1 MEPSPMQ
8 DQMEPTT
15 PDEATKPTGWR
26 RAGALALP
34 AVVGAAAAL
43 GVLAGTGQLGGGDTT
58 IIRETASG
66 LSSTVSSAES
76 AATAAETNTPS
87 KGLSVEQVVKRESPA
102 VVLIG
107 NETAQG
113 GSLGSGFLI
122 DDKGHVIT
130 NAHVV
135 DGATKTTVT
144 FQDGTEA
151 KGTIL
156 GVDKSTDVAVL
167 KVAKVPTGVRPVP
180 LGNSGGLT
188 VGQSVVAIGNPYGYS
203 GTATTGIVSAL
214 KRAIQSP
221 SGFTIQNAIQT
232 DAAINQGNSGG
243 PLFDSDGRVIG
254 INSQIASENGGN
266 VGIGFAVPIDT
277 VRPIVDSI
285 ISSGKAQHA
294 WIGIQGRELTPG
306 LAQKLGLEG
315 KRGVVIAS
323 LDDRGPANDA
333 GLKAAEKADAAV
345 PTGGDLIVAVNGKPV
360 TDMADVAE
368 AVASRKVG
376 DTITV
381 TVLRDGTSQTVTLT
395 LKDRPADVG
404 KK

>member
-1 MEPSPMQ
+1 MQ
-8 DQMEPTT
+8 DETDPTT
-15 PDEATKPTGWR
+15 PDGGNTPPKPKGMK
-26 RAGALALP
+26 RAGAIALP
-34 AVVGAAAAL
+34 AVVGAVTAL
-43 GVLAGTGQLGGGDTT
+43 AVLAGTGQLGGGDTT

-66 LSSTVSSAES
+66 VTTSVSSARDAATQAES
-76 AATAAETNTPS
+76 AVPS
-87 KGLSVEQVVKRESPA
+87 KGLSVAEVVKRESPA
-102 VVLIG
+102 VVLIS
-107 NETAQG
+107 NETKQG
-113 GSLGSGFLI
+113 GSLGSGFLM
-122 DDKGHVIT
+122 DDTGHIVT

-144 FQDGTEA
+144 FEDGTQA

-156 GVDKSTDVAVL
+156 GADKSADVAVV
-167 KVAKVPTGVRPVP
+167 KIDKVPTGVSPVP

-188 VGQSVVAIGNPYGYS
+188 VGQEVVAIGNPYGYS

-243 PLFDSDGRVIG
+243 PLFDRDGRVIG

-277 VRPIVDSI
+277 VRPIVASI
-285 ISSGKAQHA
+285 IAGGTAQHA

-306 LAQKLGLEG
+306 LAQKLGLVG
-315 KRGVVIAS
+315 KRGVIVAS

-333 GLKAAEKADAAV
+333 GMKAADSADAAV
-345 PTGGDLIVAVNGKPV
+345 PKGGDLIVAVNGKPI
-360 TDMADVAE
+360 TDMADVSE

-376 DTITV
+376 EQITV
-381 TVLRDGTSQTVTLT
+381 TVLRDGKSQTLTLT
-395 LKDRPADVG
+395 LKDRPADIGV

>member
-1 MEPSPMQ
+1 MQ

-15 PDEATKPTGWR
+15 PQDPATPSGWR
-26 RAGALALP
+26 KAGTLAVP
-34 AVVGAAAAL
+34 AVVGALAAV

-58 IIRETASG
+58 IIRESASG
-66 LSSTVSSAES
+66 ITTTMSDPA
-76 AATAAETNTPS
+76 AAEAEAPA

-102 VVLIG
+102 VVLIS

-122 DDKGHVIT
+122 DKQGHVIT

-135 DGATKTTVT
+135 DGATTTTVT
-144 FQDGTEA
+144 FEDGTES

-156 GVDKSTDVAVL
+156 GVDKSTDVAVVKAATL
-167 KVAKVPTGVRPVP
+167 PPGVRPVP
-180 LGNSGGLT
+180 LGNSGNLT
-188 VGQSVVAIGNPYGYS
+188 VGQQVVAIGNPYGYS
-203 GTATTGIVSAL
+203 GSATTGIVSAL
-214 KRAIQSP
+214 KRIIQSP
-221 SGFTIQNAIQT
+221 NGFTIQNAIQT

-243 PLFDSDGRVIG
+243 PLFDSAGRVIG

-285 ISSGKAQHA
+285 ISDGKAKHA
-294 WIGIQGRELTPG
+294 WIGIQGRELTPA
-306 LAQKLGLEG
+306 LAQKLDVVG
-315 KRGVVIAS
+315 KRGVIILS
-323 LDDRGPANDA
+323 LDDRGPAKEAD
-333 GLKAAEKADAAV
+333 LKAAEKADAAV
-345 PTGGDLIVAVNGKPV
+345 PKGGDLIVAINGRPV
-360 TDMADVAE
+360 IDMADVAE

-395 LKDRPADVG
+395 LKDRPADLG
-404 KK
+404 K

>member
-1 MEPSPMQ
+1 MQ
-8 DQMEPTT
+8 DETDPTT
-15 PDEATKPTGWR
+15 PDGGNTPPKPKGMKR
-26 RAGALALP
+26 VGAIALP
-34 AVVGAAAAL
+34 AVVGAVTAL
-43 GVLAGTGQLGGGDTT
+43 AVLAGTGQLGGGDTT

-66 LSSTVSSAES
+66 VTTSVSSARDAATEAES
-76 AATAAETNTPS
+76 AVPS
-87 KGLSVEQVVKRESPA
+87 KGLSVAEVVKRESPA
-102 VVLIG
+102 VVLIS
-107 NETAQG
+107 NETEQG

-122 DDKGHVIT
+122 DAAGHIIT

-156 GVDKSTDVAVL
+156 GVDKSTDVAVV
-167 KVAKVPTGVRPVP
+167 KIDKVPTGVSPLP

-188 VGQSVVAIGNPYGYS
+188 VGQEVVAIGNPYGYS

-214 KRAIQSP
+214 ERVIKSP

-243 PLFDSDGRVIG
+243 PLFDRDGRVIG

-277 VRPIVDSI
+277 VRPIVASI
-285 ISSGKAQHA
+285 IASGTAQHA

-306 LAQKLGLEG
+306 LAEKLGLVG
-315 KRGVVIAS
+315 KRGVIVAS
-323 LDDRGPANDA
+323 LDDRGAANDA
-333 GLKAAEKADAAV
+333 GMKAADSADAAV
-345 PTGGDLIVAVNGKPV
+345 PKGGDLIVAINGKPI
-360 TDMADVAE
+360 TDMADVSE

-376 DTITV
+376 EQITV
-381 TVLRDGTSQTVTLT
+381 TVLRDGKSETLTLT
-395 LKDRPADVG
+395 LKDRPADIGV

>member
-1 MEPSPMQ
+1 MQ
-8 DQMEPTT
+8 DQPEQTT
-15 PDEATKPTGWR
+15 PQGPTKPTAWR

-58 IIRETASG
+58 IIRESASG
-66 LSSTVSSAES
+66 LPASVTTAES
-76 AATAAETNTPS
+76 DAAAAESPSPS

-102 VVLIG
+102 VVLIS
-107 NETAQG
+107 NETAEG

-144 FQDGTEA
+144 FEDGTEA
-151 KGTIL
+151 SGTIL
-156 GVDKSTDVAVL
+156 GVDKSTDVAVV

-180 LGNSGGLT
+180 LGNSGNLT
-188 VGQSVVAIGNPYGYS
+188 VGQNVVAIGNPYGYS

-285 ISSGKAQHA
+285 ISGGKAQHA
-294 WIGIQGRELTPG
+294 WIGIQGRDLTPG
-306 LAQKLGLEG
+306 LAQKLGLTG

-345 PTGGDLIVAVNGKPV
+345 PTGGDLIVAVNGTPV

-381 TVLRDGTSQTVTLT
+381 TVLRDGKSQTVTLT
-395 LKDRPADVG
+395 LKDRPADIG

>member
-1 MEPSPMQ
+1 MQ
-8 DQMEPTT
+8 DETDPTT
-15 PDEATKPTGWR
+15 PDGGNTPPKPKGMKR
-26 RAGALALP
+26 VGAIALP
-34 AVVGAAAAL
+34 AVVGAVTAL
-43 GVLAGTGQLGGGDTT
+43 AVLAGTGQLGGGDTT

-66 LSSTVSSAES
+66 VTTSVSSARDAATEAES
-76 AATAAETNTPS
+76 AVPS
-87 KGLSVEQVVKRESPA
+87 KGLSVAEVVKRESPA
-102 VVLIG
+102 VVSIS
-107 NETAQG
+107 NETEQG

-122 DDKGHVIT
+122 DAAGHIIT

-135 DGATKTTVT
+135 DGASKTTVT

-156 GVDKSTDVAVL
+156 GVDKSTDVAVV
-167 KVAKVPTGVRPVP
+167 KIDKVPTGVSPLP

-188 VGQSVVAIGNPYGYS
+188 VGQEVVAIGNPYGYS

-214 KRAIQSP
+214 ERVIRSP

-243 PLFDSDGRVIG
+243 PLFDRDGRVIG

-277 VRPIVDSI
+277 VQPIVASI
-285 ISSGKAQHA
+285 IASGTAQHA

-306 LAQKLGLEG
+306 LAEKLGLVG
-315 KRGVVIAS
+315 KRGVIVAS
-323 LDDRGPANDA
+323 LDDRGAANDA
-333 GLKAAEKADAAV
+333 GMKAADSADAAV
-345 PTGGDLIVAVNGKPV
+345 PKGGDLIVAINGQPI
-360 TDMADVAE
+360 TDMADVSK

-376 DTITV
+376 DQITV
-381 TVLRDGTSQTVTLT
+381 TVLRDGKSETLTLT
-395 LKDRPADVG
+395 LKDRPADIG
-404 KK
+404 AKK

>member
-1 MEPSPMQ
+1 MQ
-8 DQMEPTT
+8 DQMDPTT
-15 PDEATKPTGWR
+15 PDESTEKKPSTAR
-26 RAGALALP
+26 RVGAMALP
-34 AVVGAAAAL
+34 AVVGAVAAL

-58 IIRETASG
+58 IIRETAGGATTITTSRDAAADAE
-66 LSSTVSSAES
+66 AES
-76 AATAAETNTPS
+76 ATPS
-87 KGLSVEQVVKRESPA
+87 KGLSVAEVVKRESPA
-102 VVLIG
+102 VVLIS
-107 NETAQG
+107 NETSQG

-122 DDKGHVIT
+122 DDKGHIIT

-144 FQDGTEA
+144 FQDGAEA

-156 GVDKSTDVAVL
+156 GVDKSTDVALV
-167 KVAKVPTGVRPVP
+167 KIDKVPAGVRPVP
-180 LGNSGGLT
+180 LGNSSELT
-188 VGQSVVAIGNPYGYS
+188 VGQEVVAIGNPYGYS

-214 KRAIQSP
+214 KRAIESP

-243 PLFDSDGRVIG
+243 PLFDRDGRVIG

-277 VRPIVDSI
+277 VRPIVASI
-285 ISSGKAQHA
+285 IASGKAQHA

-315 KRGVVIAS
+315 KRGVIVAS
-323 LDDRGPANDA
+323 LDERGPASDA
-333 GLKAAEKADAAV
+333 GITASENPDAEV
-345 PTGGDLIVAVNGKPV
+345 PKGGDLIVAVNGTPV
-360 TDMADVAE
+360 TDMADVSE

-381 TVLRDGTSQTVTLT
+381 TVLRDGKSQTLTLT
-395 LKDRPADVG
+395 LKDRPADIGV

>member
-1 MEPSPMQ
+1 MQ
-8 DQMEPTT
+8 DETNLTT
-15 PDEATKPTGWR
+15 PDGGNTPPKPKGMKR
-26 RAGALALP
+26 VGAIALP
-34 AVVGAAAAL
+34 AVVGAVTAL
-43 GVLAGTGQLGGGDTT
+43 AVLAGTGQLGGGDTT

-66 LSSTVSSAES
+66 VTTSVSSARDAATEAES
-76 AATAAETNTPS
+76 AVPS
-87 KGLSVEQVVKRESPA
+87 KGLSVAEVVKRKSPA
-102 VVLIG
+102 VVSIS
-107 NETAQG
+107 NETTQG

-122 DDKGHVIT
+122 DAAGHIIT

-135 DGATKTTVT
+135 DSASKTTVT
-144 FQDGTEA
+144 FEDGTEA

-156 GVDKSTDVAVL
+156 GVDTSTDVAVV
-167 KVAKVPTGVRPVP
+167 KIDKVPTGVSPLP

-188 VGQSVVAIGNPYGYS
+188 VGQEVVAIGNPYGYS

-214 KRAIQSP
+214 ERVIESP

-243 PLFDSDGRVIG
+243 PLFDRDGRVIG
-254 INSQIASENGGN
+254 INSQIASQNGGN

-277 VRPIVDSI
+277 VRPIVASI
-285 ISSGKAQHA
+285 IASGTAQHA

-306 LAQKLGLEG
+306 LAEKLGLVG
-315 KRGVVIAS
+315 KRGVIVAS

-333 GLKAAEKADAAV
+333 GMKAADSADAAV
-345 PTGGDLIVAVNGKPV
+345 PKGGDLIVAVNGTPIA
-360 TDMADVAE
+360 DMADVSK

-376 DTITV
+376 DQITI
-381 TVLRDGTSQTVTLT
+381 TVLRDGKSETLTLT

-404 KK
+404 AKK

>member
-1 MEPSPMQ
+1 MQ
-8 DQMEPTT
+8 DQQEPTT
-15 PDEATKPTGWR
+15 PDQPAKPTGWR

-58 IIRETASG
+58 IIRESASSIATSATATESDA
-66 LSSTVSSAES
+66 VAAES
-76 AATAAETNTPS
+76 PAPG

-102 VVLIG
+102 VVLIS
-107 NETAQG
+107 TKTSDG
-113 GSLGSGFLI
+113 GGLGSGFLI
-122 DDKGHVIT
+122 DTQGHVIT

-135 DGATKTTVT
+135 DGATTTTVT
-144 FQDGTEA
+144 FEDGTET

-156 GVDKSTDVAVL
+156 GVDKSTDVAVV
-167 KVAKVPTGVRPVP
+167 KVGKVPSGVRPVP
-180 LGNSGGLT
+180 FGNSGDLT

-294 WIGIQGRELTPG
+294 WIGIQGRDLTPG

-333 GLKAAEKADAAV
+333 GLQAAEKADADV
-345 PTGGDLIVAVNGKPV
+345 PTGGDLIVAVNGRPV

-381 TVLRDGTSQTVTLT
+381 TVLRDGKSQTVTLT

>member
-1 MEPSPMQ
+1 MQ
-8 DQMEPTT
+8 DETDPTT
-15 PDEATKPTGWR
+15 PDGGNTPPKPKGMKR
-26 RAGALALP
+26 VGAIALP
-34 AVVGAAAAL
+34 AVVGAVTAL
-43 GVLAGTGQLGGGDTT
+43 AVLAGTGQLGGGDTT

-66 LSSTVSSAES
+66 VTTSVSSARDAATEAES
-76 AATAAETNTPS
+76 AVPS
-87 KGLSVEQVVKRESPA
+87 KGLSVAEVVKRKSPA
-102 VVLIG
+102 VVSIS
-107 NETAQG
+107 NETTQG

-122 DDKGHVIT
+122 DAAGHIIT

-135 DGATKTTVT
+135 DSASKTTVT
-144 FQDGTEA
+144 FEDGTEA

-156 GVDKSTDVAVL
+156 GVDTSTDVAVV
-167 KVAKVPTGVRPVP
+167 KIDTVPTGVSPLP

-188 VGQSVVAIGNPYGYS
+188 VGQEVVAIGNPYGYS

-214 KRAIQSP
+214 ERVIESP

-243 PLFDSDGRVIG
+243 PLFDRDGRVIG
-254 INSQIASENGGN
+254 INSQIASKNGGN

-277 VRPIVDSI
+277 VRPIVASI
-285 ISSGKAQHA
+285 IASGKAQHA

-306 LAQKLGLEG
+306 LAEKLGLVG
-315 KRGVVIAS
+315 KRGVIVAS

-333 GLKAAEKADAAV
+333 GMKAADSADAAV
-345 PTGGDLIVAVNGKPV
+345 PKGGDLIVAINGTPIA
-360 TDMADVAE
+360 DMADVSK

-376 DTITV
+376 DQITI
-381 TVLRDGTSQTVTLT
+381 TVLRDGKSETLTLT

-404 KK
+404 AKK

>member
-1 MEPSPMQ
+1 MQ
-8 DQMEPTT
+8 DQQEPTT
-15 PDEATKPTGWR
+15 PDQPTKPTGWR

-58 IIRETASG
+58 IIRESAS
-66 LSSTVSSAES
+66 SIATS
-76 AATAAETNTPS
+76 AATPESDAVAAESPAPG

-102 VVLIG
+102 VVLIST
-107 NETAQG
+107 TAGDG
-113 GSLGSGFLI
+113 GGLGSGFLI
-122 DDKGHVIT
+122 DTQGHVIT

-135 DGATKTTVT
+135 DGATTTTVT
-144 FQDGTEA
+144 FEDGTET

-156 GVDKSTDVAVL
+156 GVDKSTDVAVV
-167 KVAKVPTGVRPVP
+167 KVDKVPSGVRPAP
-180 LGNSGGLT
+180 FGNSGDLT

-221 SGFTIQNAIQT
+221 SGFIIQNAIQT

-243 PLFDSDGRVIG
+243 PLFDSNGRVIG
-254 INSQIASENGGN
+254 INSQIASKNGGN

-294 WIGIQGRELTPG
+294 WIGIQGRDLTPG

-333 GLKAAEKADAAV
+333 GLQAAEKADADV
-345 PTGGDLIVAVNGKPV
+345 PTGGDLIVAVNGRSV
-360 TDMADVAE
+360 TDMADVAD

-381 TVLRDGTSQTVTLT
+381 TVLRDGKSQTVTLT

-404 KK
+404 RK

>member
-1 MEPSPMQ
+1 MQ
-8 DQMEPTT
+8 DLQEPTT
-15 PDEATKPTGWR
+15 PEEPTTPSGWR
-26 RAGALALP
+26 KAGTLALP
-34 AVVGAAAAL
+34 AVIGAVAAI

-58 IIRETASG
+58 IIRESASG
-66 LSSTVSSAES
+66 LSTSVSSTS
-76 AATAAETNTPS
+76 SDAAAAETPATTR
-87 KGLSVEQVVKRESPA
+87 GLSVEQVVKRESPA
-102 VVLIG
+102 VVLVS

-122 DDKGHVIT
+122 DDQGHVVT

-144 FQDGTEA
+144 FQDGTEG

-156 GVDKSTDVAVL
+156 GVDKSTDVAVI
-167 KVAKVPTGVRPVP
+167 KVSKVPAGVHPVP
-180 LGNSGGLT
+180 LGNSGDLT
-188 VGQSVVAIGNPYGYS
+188 VGQDVVAIGNPYGYS

-243 PLFDSDGRVIG
+243 PLFDNDGRVIG

-285 ISSGKAQHA
+285 ISGGKAQHA
-294 WIGIQGRELTPG
+294 WIGIQGRELTPA
-306 LAQKLGLEG
+306 LAQKLGLDG

-323 LDDRGPANDA
+323 LDDRGPASDA

-345 PTGGDLIVAVNGKPV
+345 PTGGDLIVAVNGTPV

-376 DTITV
+376 DQITV
-381 TVLRDGTSQTVTLT
+381 TVLRDGKSQTVTMT
-395 LKDRPADVG
+395 LKDRPADIGV
-404 KK
+404 K

>member
-1 MEPSPMQ
+1 MQ
-8 DQMEPTT
+8 DQMDPTT
-15 PDEATKPTGWR
+15 PDQPTDPKPSTSR
-26 RAGALALP
+26 RIGAIALP
-34 AVVGAAAAL
+34 AVVGAVAAL

-58 IIRETASG
+58 IIRETANGVTTSV
-66 LSSTVSSAES
+66 STPRDAAAEAES
-76 AATAAETNTPS
+76 ASPS
-87 KGLSVEQVVKRESPA
+87 KGLSVAEVVKRESPA
-102 VVLIG
+102 VVLIS

-122 DDKGHVIT
+122 DDKGHIIT

-144 FQDGTEA
+144 FQDGTEV

-156 GVDKSTDVAVL
+156 GVDKSTDVAVV
-167 KVAKVPTGVRPVP
+167 KIDKVPTGVSPVP

-188 VGQSVVAIGNPYGYS
+188 VGQEVVAIGNPYGYS

-214 KRAIQSP
+214 KRAIESP

-243 PLFDSDGRVIG
+243 PLFDRDGRVIG

-285 ISSGKAQHA
+285 ITGGKAQHA

-315 KRGVVIAS
+315 KRGVIVAS
-323 LDDRGPANDA
+323 LDDRGPASDA
-333 GLKAAEKADAAV
+333 GLQAAENGDAEV
-345 PTGGDLIVAVNGKPV
+345 PKGGDLIVAVNGTPV
-360 TDMADVAE
+360 TDMADVSE

-376 DTITV
+376 DKITV
-381 TVLRDGTSQTVTLT
+381 TVLRDGKSETLTLT

-404 KK
+404 TKP

>member
-1 MEPSPMQ
+1 MQ
-8 DQMEPTT
+8 DQQEPTT
-15 PDEATKPTGWR
+15 PDQPTKPTGWR

-58 IIRETASG
+58 IIRESAS
-66 LSSTVSSAES
+66 SIATS
-76 AATAAETNTPS
+76 AATPESDAVAAESPAPG

-102 VVLIG
+102 VVLIST
-107 NETAQG
+107 TAGDG
-113 GSLGSGFLI
+113 GGLGSGFLI
-122 DDKGHVIT
+122 DTQGHVIT
-130 NAHVV
+130 KAHVV
-135 DGATKTTVT
+135 DGATTTTVT
-144 FQDGTEA
+144 FEDGTET

-156 GVDKSTDVAVL
+156 GVDKITDVAVV
-167 KVAKVPTGVRPVP
+167 KVDKVPSGVRPVP
-180 LGNSGGLT
+180 FGNSGDLT

-221 SGFTIQNAIQT
+221 SGFIIQNAIQT

-243 PLFDSDGRVIG
+243 PLFDSGGRVIG
-254 INSQIASENGGN
+254 INSQIASKNGGN

-294 WIGIQGRELTPG
+294 WIGIQGRDLTPG

-333 GLKAAEKADAAV
+333 GLQAAEKPDADV
-345 PTGGDLIVAVNGKPV
+345 PTGGDLIVAVNGRPV
-360 TDMADVAE
+360 TDMADVAD

-381 TVLRDGTSQTVTLT
+381 TVLRDGKSQTVTLT

-404 KK
+404 RK

>member
-1 MEPSPMQ
+1 MQ
-8 DQMEPTT
+8 DETNPTT
-15 PDEATKPTGWR
+15 PDGGNTPPKPKGMKR
-26 RAGALALP
+26 VGAIALP
-34 AVVGAAAAL
+34 AVVGAVTAL
-43 GVLAGTGQLGGGDTT
+43 AVLAGTGQLGGGDTT

-66 LSSTVSSAES
+66 VTTSVSSARDAATEAES
-76 AATAAETNTPS
+76 AVPS
-87 KGLSVEQVVKRESPA
+87 KGLSVAEVVKRKSPA
-102 VVLIG
+102 VVSIS
-107 NETAQG
+107 NETTQG

-122 DDKGHVIT
+122 DAAGHIIT

-135 DGATKTTVT
+135 DSASKTTVT
-144 FQDGTEA
+144 FEDGTEA

-156 GVDKSTDVAVL
+156 GVDTSTDVAVV
-167 KVAKVPTGVRPVP
+167 KIDTVPTGVSPLP

-188 VGQSVVAIGNPYGYS
+188 VGQEVVAIGNPYGYA

-214 KRAIQSP
+214 ERVIESP

-243 PLFDSDGRVIG
+243 PLFDRDGRVIG
-254 INSQIASENGGN
+254 INSQIASKNGGN

-277 VRPIVDSI
+277 VRPIVASI
-285 ISSGKAQHA
+285 IASGKAQHA

-306 LAQKLGLEG
+306 LAEKLGLVG
-315 KRGVVIAS
+315 KRGVIVAS

-333 GLKAAEKADAAV
+333 GMKAADSADAAV
-345 PTGGDLIVAVNGKPV
+345 PKGGDLIVAINGTPIA
-360 TDMADVAE
+360 DMADVSK

-376 DTITV
+376 DQITI
-381 TVLRDGTSQTVTLT
+381 TVLRDGKSETLTLT

-404 KK
+404 AKK

>member
-1 MEPSPMQ
+1 MQ
-8 DQMEPTT
+8 DLQEPTT
-15 PDEATKPTGWR
+15 PDEPNTPSGWR

-34 AVVGAAAAL
+34 AVVGAVAAI

-58 IIRETASG
+58 IIRESASG
-66 LSSTVSSAES
+66 LSTSVSSTTGDAAAAES
-76 AATAAETNTPS
+76 TTPG

-102 VVLIG
+102 VVLIS
-107 NETAQG
+107 NETAEG

-122 DDKGHVIT
+122 DDQGHVIS

-156 GVDKSTDVAVL
+156 GVDKSTDVAVI
-167 KVAKVPTGVRPVP
+167 KVAKVPAGVRPVP

-188 VGQSVVAIGNPYGYS
+188 VGQPVVAIGNPYGYS

-306 LAQKLGLEG
+306 LAQKLGLDG

-323 LDDRGPANDA
+323 LDDRGPASDA
-333 GLKAAEKADAAV
+333 GLKAADKADAPV
-345 PTGGDLIVAVNGKPV
+345 PTGGDLIVAVNGRPV

-381 TVLRDGTSQTVTLT
+381 TVLRDGKSQTVTLT
-395 LKDRPADVG
+395 LKDRPADIGV
-404 KK
+404 K

>member
-1 MEPSPMQ
+1 MQ
-8 DQMEPTT
+8 DQTNPTT
-15 PDEATKPTGWR
+15 PDGGNTPPKPKGMKR
-26 RAGALALP
+26 VGAIALP
-34 AVVGAAAAL
+34 AVVGAVTAL
-43 GVLAGTGQLGGGDTT
+43 AVLAGTGQLGGGDTT

-66 LSSTVSSAES
+66 VTTSVSSARDAATEAES
-76 AATAAETNTPS
+76 AVPS
-87 KGLSVEQVVKRESPA
+87 KGLSVAEVVKRKSPA
-102 VVLIG
+102 VVSIS
-107 NETAQG
+107 NETTQG

-122 DDKGHVIT
+122 DAAGHIIT

-144 FQDGTEA
+144 FKDGTEA

-156 GVDKSTDVAVL
+156 GVDKSTDVAVV
-167 KVAKVPTGVRPVP
+167 KIDKVPTGVSPLP

-188 VGQSVVAIGNPYGYS
+188 VGQEVVAIGNPYGYS

-214 KRAIQSP
+214 ERIIESP

-243 PLFDSDGRVIG
+243 PLFDRDGRVIG
-254 INSQIASENGGN
+254 INSQIASQNGGN

-277 VRPIVDSI
+277 VRPIVASI
-285 ISSGKAQHA
+285 IASGTAQHA

-306 LAQKLGLEG
+306 LAEKLGLVG
-315 KRGVVIAS
+315 KRGVIVAS

-333 GLKAAEKADAAV
+333 GMKAADSADAAV
-345 PTGGDLIVAVNGKPV
+345 PKGGDLIVAVNGKPI
-360 TDMADVAE
+360 TDMADVSE

-376 DTITV
+376 EQITI
-381 TVLRDGTSQTVTLT
+381 TVLRDGKSQTLTLT
-395 LKDRPADVG
+395 LKDRPADIG
-404 KK
+404 AKK

>member
-1 MEPSPMQ
+1 MQ
-8 DQMEPTT
+8 DQPEQTT
-15 PDEATKPTGWR
+15 PQGPTKPTAWR

-58 IIRETASG
+58 IIRESASG
-66 LSSTVSSAES
+66 LPASATTAES
-76 AATAAETNTPS
+76 DAAAAESPTPS

-102 VVLIG
+102 VVLIS

-122 DDKGHVIT
+122 DDQGHVIT

-144 FQDGTEA
+144 FEDGTEA

-156 GVDKSTDVAVL
+156 GVDKSTDVAVV
-167 KVAKVPTGVRPVP
+167 KVSKVPAGVHPVP
-180 LGNSGGLT
+180 LGNSGELT
-188 VGQSVVAIGNPYGYS
+188 VGQNVVAIGNPYGYS

-285 ISSGKAQHA
+285 INGGKAQHA

-381 TVLRDGTSQTVTLT
+381 TVLRDGKSQTVTLT